1 MSITSLMILAAGGTE
16 YSVYLITAIVG
27 CTLLGL
33 QLVLLLFGL
42 GHDGDVDADAD
53 VDHDFDHDADHDAD
67 GHGNA
72 FFKLLSLKALCAFS
86 GLFGLT
92 GLTLYESDFGMGPR
106 VGISVL
112 VGSVSFV
119 LVLWLMKGLTKL
131 TSSGTINVRNAVG
144 CTGSVY
150 LRVPGEQSG
159 AGKVTVL
166 IQGRSMEFAAV
177 TDGEQI
183 ATGAQVMVSEIVGE
197 ETLKVVPL

>member
-1 MSITSLMILAAGGTE
+1 MGSTLQMVLAAGGTE
-16 YSVYLITAIVG
+16 YSVYLITAVVG

-42 GHDGDVDADAD
+42 GHDGDVD
-53 VDHDFDHDADHDAD
+53 HDFDHDVDHDVDHDAD

-92 GLTLYESDFGMGPR
+92 GLTVYDSDLGTGSR
-106 VGISVL
+106 IGIAIL
-112 VGSVSFV
+112 AGSVSFV
-119 LVLWLMKGLTKL
+119 LVLWLMKGLTNL
-131 TSSGTINVRNAVG
+131 TSSGTINLRNAVG

-150 LRVPGEQSG
+150 LRIPGEQSG
-159 AGKVTVL
+159 AGKVTIQV
-166 IQGRSMEFAAV
+166 QGRSMEFAAV
-177 TDGEQI
+177 TDGDQI